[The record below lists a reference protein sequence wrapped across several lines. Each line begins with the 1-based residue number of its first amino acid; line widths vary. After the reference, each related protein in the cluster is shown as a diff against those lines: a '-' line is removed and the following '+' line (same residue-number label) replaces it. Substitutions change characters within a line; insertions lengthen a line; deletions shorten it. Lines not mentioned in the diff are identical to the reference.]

1 VGRPRSRHPAPPRAD
16 LVWRGVGWICCAR
29 PGPGGLHGV
38 CSGAAQAEAETR
50 GMNGRRCRVGFIEM
64 RTVETERTTVRAT
77 PSAIRTTRLKRL
89 RAVHRS
95 PIKQLILLRPYALK
109 GRGCLI

>member
-1 VGRPRSRHPAPPRAD
+1 
-16 LVWRGVGWICCAR
+16 
-29 PGPGGLHGV
+29 
-38 CSGAAQAEAETR
+38 
-50 GMNGRRCRVGFIEM
+50 M